1 MLRIKNIRPGILV
14 IPDAGLKLNPGQV
27 VEIEERTRKI
37 DSALKKGYLAL
48 IDTDKPDAQNAPP
61 ESLKD
66 SDAIDLGK
74 LTAAEAI
81 SRINAEA
88 DPDTLRGCMETEK
101 RRTVIDALKSRL
113 EDLQSAD
120 Q

>member
-1 MLRIKNIRPGILV
+1 MLKIKNIRPGILV

-27 VEIEERTRKI
+27 VEIEECTRKI
-37 DSALKKGYLAL
+37 ESALKKGYLAL
-48 IDTDKPDAQNAPP
+48 IDTDRPDAQNESQ

-66 SDAIDLGK
+66 SDAIDLSK
-74 LTAAEAI
+74 LTAVEAI

-88 DPDTLRGCMETEK
+88 DPNTLKGCMETEK

-113 EDLQSAD
+113 EDLQGAA

>member
-1 MLRIKNIRPGILV
+1 MLKIKNIRPGILV

-48 IDTDKPDAQNAPP
+48 IDTDKPDGQNGSQ

-66 SDAIDLGK
+66 SDAIDLSK

-88 DPDTLRGCMETEK
+88 DLDTLKGCMETEK

-113 EDLQSAD
+113 EDLQGAD